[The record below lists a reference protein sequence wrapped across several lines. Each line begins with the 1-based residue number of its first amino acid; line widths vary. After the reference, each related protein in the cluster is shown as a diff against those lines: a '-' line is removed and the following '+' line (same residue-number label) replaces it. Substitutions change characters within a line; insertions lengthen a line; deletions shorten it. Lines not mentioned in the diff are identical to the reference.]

1 MFLLQCEERVVKT
14 QRRSPV
20 IKYSVSDKP
29 VNQLCKPERQCE
41 AAGEKKNFIVSLAS
55 AAVVTEK

>member
-1 MFLLQCEERVVKT
+1 MVKT

-29 VNQLCKPERQCE
+29 VNQLCKPERQPE
-41 AAGEKKNFIVSLAS
+41 AAGEKNFIVSLAS
-55 AAVVTEK
+55 AAVVT

>member
-1 MFLLQCEERVVKT
+1 MFLLQCEEHVVKT

-41 AAGEKKNFIVSLAS
+41 AAGEKKKNFIVSLAS
-55 AAVVTEK
+55 AAVVT

>member
-1 MFLLQCEERVVKT
+1 MVKT

-29 VNQLCKPERQCE
+29 VNQLSKPERQCE
-41 AAGEKKNFIVSLAS
+41 AAGEKNFIVSLAS
-55 AAVVTEK
+55 AAVVT